1 MPKSL
6 VVFLPWKQK
15 NQEVRINEVYLFRG
29 YILISVY
36 TKTDYL
42 VLSLEQLQRWVDQR
56 GGLTHP
62 F

>member
-15 NQEVRINEVYLFRG
+15 NQEVRINEVCLFRG

-42 VLSLEQLQRWVDQR
+42 VLNLEQLQRWVDSS
-56 GGLTHP
+56 